1 MKKLVNKY
9 TLMMLGMVLIIGMGL
24 VQNIHENQ
32 MAAEA
37 EAKAAAVQ
45 QQKVIEQGNQAKA
58 NTEWKITHHG
68 EIPAY
73 KD

>member
-58 NTEWKITHHG
+58 NTKWKITHHG

>member
-1 MKKLVNKY
+1 MKKYINTYV
-9 TLMMLGMVLIIGMGL
+9 LMMVGMVLIIGMGF
-24 VQNIHENQ
+24 VQTIHENQ
-32 MAAEA
+32 MVKEA
-37 EAKAAAVQ
+37 EMVQ
-45 QQKVIEQGNQAKA
+45 QQKIIEQGNQAKF